1 MKCMRNDEGF
11 SLVEVMFAAVIA
23 FFMLTAM
30 FGVVV
35 ASAGGSRSASV
46 ESVGTAVGNQMI
58 EQVRS
63 LEYVNIGIVG
73 GDPAGTLLADETV
86 VSHGQ
91 SFTVHRVVT
100 WIDDPSNGG
109 TPNDRDYKYVHITVQ
124 GPEGG
129 VQDYETYVRD
139 RSGESPQPPS
149 VAFDNTVPPQ
159 NSIIFHPYGATADAV
174 WPNLS
179 YSASSDQGMP
189 VFLNGSAESTGAAGV
204 ITRFE
209 FWVDGRLLMNPGII
223 DDPNVVEDD
232 TTGTRWFSD
241 YAAWLPNS
249 MQFLNEPRTTPA
261 GATIGYP
268 FADGFP
274 INSLALDTSG
284 SRIIPDGWRTF
295 RVMAWASS
303 GSRDYK
309 TLNLFV
315 DNDPP
320 SWEATPTI
328 VPPTRMADIDVGK
341 FTVNWQTPTDG
352 VDGTGVKIPV
362 GSLGKSAKYDLWIT
376 TNGYTA
382 TYTRVVAPPATSYV
396 VGPSSVRMDGSALGF
411 TATPFTSYR
420 VQIVAHSARN
430 VQGASTR
437 TDRFITAPRFLAPT
451 HVVYSSGSGSNA
463 KYKVTFNWSGPGAGL
478 LSLFGADHVVYTLYD
493 STTAPTTAKLGGVA
507 LLSNMTSTNVSFI
520 DRDQSAFKNHYYQ
533 IKATLVNAFG
543 TPVTSTSPFYST
555 IVGPT
560 PVPPTNIGATLT
572 IPLSATP

>member
-46 ESVGTAVGNQMI
+46 ESVGTAVGNQLI
-58 EQVRS
+58 EQIRS
-63 LEYVNIGIVG
+63 LAYGDIGTVG
-73 GDPAGTLLADETV
+73 GDPSGTLLADETV
-86 VSHGQ
+86 VSQGQ

-100 WIDDPSNGG
+100 WVDDPSNGG
-109 TPNDRDYKYVHITVQ
+109 TPNDRDYKYVHITVR
-124 GPEGG
+124 GPEGS
-129 VQDYETYVRD
+129 VQDMETYVRD

-159 NSIIFHPYGATADAV
+159 NSIVFHPSGATADAV

-179 YSASSDQGMP
+179 YSGSWDQGMD
-189 VFLNGSAESTGAAGV
+189 VFLKGSADSTGAAGV

-209 FWVDGRLLMNPGII
+209 FWVDGRLLLNPRVMG
-223 DDPNVVEDD
+223 DPNVIEDD
-232 TTGTRWFSD
+232 TTGIGYSD

-249 MQFLNEPRTTPA
+249 MHYANQPGVDVSPGVNF
-261 GATIGYP
+261 P
-268 FADGFP
+268 FAGGFP
-274 INSLALDTSG
+274 INSLALDSSG
-284 SRIIPDGWRTF
+284 SRVMADGWRTF

-320 SWEATPTI
+320 SWAATPTI
-328 VPPTRMADIDVGK
+328 TPPTRMADIDVGK

-376 TNGYTA
+376 TNGYTT

-396 VGPSSVRMDGSALGF
+396 VGPSSVKMDGSALGF
-411 TATPFTSYR
+411 TPTPFTSYR
-420 VQIVAHSARN
+420 VQIVGHSARN
-430 VQGASTR
+430 LQAESVR
-437 TDRFITAPRFLAPT
+437 TDRFITAPRFVNPT
-451 HVVYSSGSGSNA
+451 NVAYASGNGSNA

-478 LSLFGADHVVYTLYD
+478 LSIFGADHVVYTLYD
-493 STTAPTTAKLGGVA
+493 STTAPTSAILGGTA
-507 LLSNMTSTNVSFI
+507 LVSNMTGTNVSFT
-520 DRDQSAFKNHYYQ
+520 DRDKSAFHNHYYQ
-533 IKATLVNAFG
+533 IKATLVNWSG
-543 TPVTSTSPFYST
+543 TPVATTGPFYST
-555 IVGPT
+555 IVGPA
-560 PVPPTNIGATLT
+560 PVPATAAGATLT
-572 IPLSATP
+572 IPLSTTP